1 MIQRVSPFGQ
11 GWVKSIHVI
20 PTEGTFPSRLATMV
34 WFAENFYREDVQ
46 QELCAL
52 EVAGKVSRKEV
63 DFVLKRASV

>member
-1 MIQRVSPFGQ
+1 MIHKVSSTGY
-11 GWVKSIHVI
+11 GWADSVHVI

-34 WFAENFYREDVQ
+34 WFAENFYREEVQ
-46 QELCAL
+46 KELCAL